1 MITITTYRQGHF
13 EQYTDP
19 QQLATCLAESDA
31 LVWVDVSPVDAAA
44 IDILR
49 THFHFHPLALEDV
62 ERPHQRPKID
72 AYSDYYFIVVYAVNL
87 GPDDDGLNLRELDIF
102 VGANFV
108 VTVHQ
113 ASVNEISQ
121 VAERWQRS
129 TASVGTTVGA
139 LLYAV
144 LDAVVDGYFP
154 VIDEISERVDA
165 YEDRIFERFD
175 SDVLDEIFYLKK
187 ELLTFRRV
195 VAPTREALNVLLRR
209 DPPIVSLFSLA
220 YFNDIYDH
228 TVRVLDGID
237 MLRDQ
242 LSNGLEAYLS
252 VQGNNL
258 NEVMRRLTVISTI
271 FLPLTFLTG
280 FFGMNWV
287 DLPFQN
293 TIAMGL
299 SILAMVAVPVG
310 MYLWFRRQGLS

>member
-1 MITITTYRQGHF
+1 MITITTYQQGKF
-13 EQYTDP
+13 QQSSDP
-19 QQLATCLAESDA
+19 QQIEHYLTQSDV
-31 LVWVDVSPVDAAA
+31 LVWVDMSPVDTSAV
-44 IDILR
+44 DVLR
-49 THFHFHPLALEDV
+49 QHFHFHPLALEDV

-72 AYSDYYFIVVYAVNL
+72 TYADYYFIVVYAANL
-87 GPDDDGLNLRELDIF
+87 AAEDDGLDLREVDIF
-102 VGANFV
+102 VGNNFV

-113 ASVNEISQ
+113 KPVHEISQ
-121 VAERWQRS
+121 VADRWQRS
-129 TASVGTTVGA
+129 TESVGTTVGA

-154 VIDEISERVDA
+154 IVDELSERVDT

-175 SDVLDEIFYLKK
+175 RSVLDDIFYLKK
-187 ELLTFRRV
+187 ELVAFRRV

-209 DPPIVSLFSLA
+209 DPPIVSLVSLA
-220 YFNDIYDH
+220 YFNDVYDH

-242 LSNGLEAYLS
+242 LTSGLEAYLS
-252 VQGNNL
+252 VQGNTL

-287 DLPFQN
+287 GLPFQS
-293 TIAMGL
+293 TIAMVL
-299 SILAMVAVPVG
+299 SIILMVVVPAG
-310 MYLWFRRQGLS
+310 MFWWFRRQGLN